1 MKPTFLLI
9 LSLWQFLATAQTVRI
24 PDPNL
29 KQRVIAL
36 GHDKNDEGQIQVKE
50 AEAVTKL
57 DVSSLGIVNMEGIN
71 SFINID
77 ELDCSKNK
85 ITTLDVSKI
94 KKLKY
99 LYAYSNNI
107 TKLNID
113 GLAELEDL
121 FVYDNYF
128 ITGIEFT
135 KFTKIREINVA
146 NNRLT
151 RLDVSGLNF
160 LERINAANN
169 SIETVLLRKAPNL
182 TTVKLESNPIALG
195 TVDIRGLTNLEYFN
209 FKDCGLL
216 FINFSGTFKLKE
228 YYW

>member
-1 MKPTFLLI
+1 MKQLLFI
-9 LSLWQFLATAQTVRI
+9 IPLLWYFSTKAQVVRI
-24 PDPNL
+24 PDPNF

-36 GHDKNDEGQIQVKE
+36 GHDKNDDGQIQVSE
-50 AEAVTKL
+50 AQAVTKL
-57 DVSSLGIVNMEGIN
+57 DVSSLGIVSMEGIN

-85 ITTLDVSKI
+85 ITALDVSKI
-94 KKLKY
+94 KKLKH
-99 LYAYSNNI
+99 LFAYTNNI

-128 ITGIEFT
+128 ITGIDFT
-135 KFTKIREINVA
+135 KYTKLREIHIA
-146 NNRLT
+146 NNRFT
-151 RLDVSGLNF
+151 KLDVSGLKF

-169 SIETVLLRKAPNL
+169 RIETVQLRKAPNL
-182 TTVKLESNPIALG
+182 KKVKLESNPISLG

-216 FINFSGTFKLKE
+216 YINFSGTIKLKE
-228 YYW
+228 YFW

>member
-1 MKPTFLLI
+1 MKKIVT
-9 LSLWQFLATAQTVRI
+9 LSITLWYGLAHAQTVRI
-24 PDPNL
+24 PDPNFR
-29 KQRVIAL
+29 QRVIAL
-36 GHDKNDEGQIQVKE
+36 GHDTNDDGQIQVKE

-57 DVSSLGIVNMEGIN
+57 DVAGLGIVNIEGIN
-71 SFINID
+71 SFINLD

-85 ITTLDVSKI
+85 LTSLDISKL

-99 LYAYSNNI
+99 LYAYSNGI
-107 TKLNID
+107 IKLNVE
-113 GLAELEDL
+113 GLTELVDL
-121 FVYDNYF
+121 FLYDNQF
-128 ITGIEFT
+128 ITGIDFI
-135 KFTKIREINVA
+135 KFTKLREIQMA

-151 RLDVSGLNF
+151 KLDVSGLNF

-169 SIETVLLRKAPNL
+169 RIETVQVRKAPNL
-182 TTVKLESNPIALG
+182 KTVKLESNPISLG

-216 FINFSGTFKLKE
+216 YINFSGTIKLKD